1 MNKKIFLFLTLV
13 LLAGCG
19 FTPMLKDFDMS
30 KLKVQKINYSG
41 KRELIYLTKTYLNI
55 KEEKNITEGILLNI
69 SIAESTNS
77 VIKNAAGINTEEDLI
92 INMKINVTNNKGN
105 NLLSD
110 EISSSKRIKVS
121 NNVSSDEEVKRVERR
136 NLLRD
141 LTQKIKFKLLI
152 LTTQDQ

>member
-1 MNKKIFLFLTLV
+1 
-13 LLAGCG
+13 
-19 FTPMLKDFDMS
+19 
-30 KLKVQKINYSG
+30 
-41 KRELIYLTKTYLNI
+41 
-55 KEEKNITEGILLNI
+55 
-69 SIAESTNS
+69 
-77 VIKNAAGINTEEDLI
+77 
-92 INMKINVTNNKGN
+92 MKINVTNNKGN

-152 LTTQDQ
+152 LTKQDQ